1 MTTTTA
7 ADYTVEIEIDKS
19 DFHEWYRSVYKKEG
33 GDFSKEIPSSLSF
46 KNHLI
51 SVIEEKLTKK
61 WEKVLRGSYSDDKVL
76 QDLLKSN
83 S

>member
-1 MTTTTA
+1 MTTTTS
-7 ADYTVEIEIDKS
+7 ADYTAEIGIDKD
-19 DFHEWYRSVYKKEG
+19 DFHAWYDNVYKKEG
-33 GDFSKEIPSSLSF
+33 GDFSKEITSSLSF

-61 WEKVLRGSYSDDKVL
+61 WEKVLKGSFNDDKVL

>member
-7 ADYTVEIEIDKS
+7 ADYTVEIEIDKN
-19 DFHEWYRSVYKKEG
+19 DFHTWYQNVYKKEG

-46 KNHLI
+46 KDHLI

-61 WEKVLRGSYSDDKVL
+61 WERVLKGGFSDEKVF